1 MGTDTIAAIAT
12 PLSSSGIGII
22 RISGPE
28 AIDIASEVF
37 RPKREKDIKKAATYT
52 AHYGHAVKDGKDI
65 DECILLI
72 MKGPHSYTAEDV
84 AEINCHGGVVVMK
97 KILSC
102 IIEAGARP
110 AEPGEFTKRAFLNGR
125 IDLSRAEAVMDLIHS
140 KNEFAMETSL
150 KQLKGSLSEK
160 IRSLRKE
167 IVHSVAFIE
176 SALDDPEHYSVDGM
190 TFRSILI
197 HPTTGVY

>member
-72 MKGPHSYTAEDV
+72 MKGPHSYTAED
-84 AEINCHGGVVVMK
+84 
-97 KILSC
+97 
-102 IIEAGARP
+102 
-110 AEPGEFTKRAFLNGR
+110 
-125 IDLSRAEAVMDLIHS
+125 
-140 KNEFAMETSL
+140 
-150 KQLKGSLSEK
+150 
-160 IRSLRKE
+160 
-167 IVHSVAFIE
+167 
-176 SALDDPEHYSVDGM
+176 
-190 TFRSILI
+190 
-197 HPTTGVY
+197 